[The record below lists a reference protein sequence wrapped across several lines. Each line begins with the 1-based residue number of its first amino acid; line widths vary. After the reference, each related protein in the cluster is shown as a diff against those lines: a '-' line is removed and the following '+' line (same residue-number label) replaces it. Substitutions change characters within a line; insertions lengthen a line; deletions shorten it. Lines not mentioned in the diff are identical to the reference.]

1 MERMN
6 RLHWHCTS
14 GKWRVSFKFNFFPFF
29 TTEIVRF
36 KNLGTKLLPNFFIYF
51 IVDSK
56 SFFFFFLHLKA
67 WFSRKYRRC
76 QIETTI
82 LPSKSNFH
90 SRTTFESFYRWD
102 RTNRGFDLW
111 WSNYAMEK
119 ARKRNRWREAKHNH
133 WRERIEERK
142 GWIEKQGRKGTAF
155 TCARHPMMHS
165 CCWHAGTSG
174 SHDLSSTPIIRKA
187 TPNLGQ

>member
-1 MERMN
+1 MT
-6 RLHWHCTS
+6 CF
-14 GKWRVSFKFNFFPFF
+14 VQ
-29 TTEIVRF
+29 IQ
-36 KNLGTKLLPNFFIYF
+36 LLPILHHRNCSFQKSRYETS
-51 IVDSK
+51 SK
-56 SFFFFFLHLKA
+56 LFYLFYRRFEKLFFFFLHLKA
-67 WFSRKYRRC
+67 WFSRKYRGC